1 MPLSSRPGGMTI
13 SRCWC
18 ERFRCWWFEAD
29 AWRDPAAQWAF
40 LAHGPLPGPE
50 HRITREEIRA
60 RYGS

>member
-1 MPLSSRPGGMTI
+1 MTI